1 MRMRAHSPE
10 QEGFVERDGVRI
22 FYEVFGTGDPAVLLL
37 PTWSIVHSRIWKMQ
51 VPFEALVYVN
61 TTGKPIARLD
71 ADLLRTITD
80 GKYMGLIHAT
90 LEEVLYEALEGI
102 VEVRFGRWLV
112 AIESGPDA
120 VVVTFNDGTTESF
133 DLLIGADGQV
143 LSPNSHGRKSTP
155 SIGSRSN
162 SCTAIVGP
170 PNVVETE
177 GVSSEYT
184 MVTLFNTAVAAHFAP
199 GRDICQP
206 TPNKSS
212 QVFQRTSS
220 Y

>member
-1 MRMRAHSPE
+1 MRAHSPE

-112 AIESGPDA
+112 AIESGQDA